1 VAGGGAA
8 VADGGDTVI
17 VFVDVGAG
25 GGEELH
31 AASVKATMVKAKHPV
46 NLPIEWKCGVGRLLL
61 SREPVHSEPQLG
73 QTWG

>member
-1 VAGGGAA
+1 M
-8 VADGGDTVI
+8 I

-46 NLPIEWKCGVGRLLL
+46 NLPIEWKCAVGRLPL
-61 SREPVHSEPQLG
+61 SRDRHTVSTGMVIDSRPAVPGGLASAS
-73 QTWG
+73 